1 MVSRLFVYSFQ
12 CTVSNIKNVKWQHGQ
27 KWYDNIKKATPLSLQ
42 RTMGSFILLAD
53 IVSAICHHIFSPSYI
68 FSLGCDLFGGIS
80 AALHCYFCW
89 WSRQK
94 SGWTVCFLI
103 PYSSQRLFTETPAS
117 YYFNSCSF
125 SATERRVR
133 FFFSIDIELDALA
146 LMPELDGLLWK
157 YFGIGGGAMMLIRYK
172 LVWTMNKYESIRDI
186 FILAACC

>member
-1 MVSRLFVYSFQ
+1 MYIIWFQDSLYTLFNVQYL
-12 CTVSNIKNVKWQHGQ
+12 TWKKVKWQHEK
-27 KWYDNIKKATPLSLQ
+27 KWYDNIIKSGMITNYEFHHYNVV
-42 RTMGSFILLAD
+42 RC
-53 IVSAICHHIFSPSYI
+53 VS
-68 FSLGCDLFGGIS
+68 
-80 AALHCYFCW
+80 CW
-89 WSRQK
+89 QK

-157 YFGIGGGAMMLIRYK
+157 YFEIGVGAMMLIRYGQH
-172 LVWTMNKYESIRDI
+172 EI
-186 FILAACC
+186 FTNGSVGVVTQLLPK

>member
-1 MVSRLFVYSFQ
+1 MITNYEFHHYNVVQCVSCQVIATDREFPVQPRPSL
-12 CTVSNIKNVKWQHGQ
+12 SNKQRVHSYCWQ
-27 KWYDNIKKATPLSLQ
+27 TS
-42 RTMGSFILLAD
+42 S
-53 IVSAICHHIFSPSYI
+53 SYI

-157 YFGIGGGAMMLIRYK
+157 YFEIGVGAMMLIRYK
-172 LVWTMNKYESIRDI
+172 LV
-186 FILAACC
+186 